1 MPGAT
6 PLDDLDV
13 EPIAPPSRADERRDQ
28 ILAAVLDCL
37 GAGGFDAISMRAVAH
52 GAGVP
57 LGSLHYYF
65 RSKEEMVGAALAR
78 SVEDI
83 IGGMVEDVDEAAPP
97 RVRLRTL
104 VVEVI
109 PKLCVD
115 PARVPVY
122 IGFWSWCQKVPERR
136 ALYHR
141 VAETIHERL
150 RLLVEQGNRSG
161 DFQAGDPAVAA
172 SLIVSTLLGFLLDNH
187 GTDPSPALIRGLHRR
202 LEVGLGIPA

>member
-1 MPGAT
+1 MSSSAA
-6 PLDDLDV
+6 DLTG
-13 EPIAPPSRADERRDQ
+13 SRADERRDQ

-37 GAGGFDAISMRAVAH
+37 GQGGFDAVSMRAVAH

-83 IGGMVEDVDEAAPP
+83 IGGIVEGVDESAPP
-97 RVRLRTL
+97 RVRLRVL
-104 VVEVI
+104 VLDVM
-109 PKLCVD
+109 PRLCAD
-115 PARVPVY
+115 ASRVPVY

-141 VAETIHERL
+141 VSESVHERL

-161 DFQAGDPAVAA
+161 DFHAADPAVAA
-172 SLIVSTLLGFLLDNH
+172 TLILSTLLGFLLDHH
-187 GTDPSPALIRGLHRR
+187 GEVPQPVQIEGLHRL
-202 LEVGLGIPA
+202 LEVSLGVA

>member
-1 MPGAT
+1 MSST
-6 PLDDLDV
+6 
-13 EPIAPPSRADERRDQ
+13 APDAPASRADDRRDQ

-37 GAGGFDAISMRAVAH
+37 GEGGFDAVSMRAVAH

-83 IGGMVEDVDEAAPP
+83 ITGIVSGVDETAPP
-97 RVRLRTL
+97 RTRLRSL
-104 VVEVI
+104 VLEAM
-109 PKLCVD
+109 PRLCED
-115 PARVPVY
+115 PTRVPVY

-141 VAETIHERL
+141 VSESVHERL
-150 RLLVEQGNRSG
+150 RLLIEDGTRRG
-161 DFQAGDPAVAA
+161 DFHAGDPAIAA
-172 SLIVSTLLGFLLDNH
+172 TLVLSTLIGFLLDHH
-187 GTDPSPALIRGLHRR
+187 GATPPAAMVQGLHAR
-202 LEVGLGIPA
+202 LETALGVTQ

>member
-1 MPGAT
+1 MSSAAAP
-6 PLDDLDV
+6 
-13 EPIAPPSRADERRDQ
+13 EPTASRAGERRDQ

-37 GAGGFDAISMRAVAH
+37 GEGGFDAVSMRAVAH

-83 IGGMVEDVDEAAPP
+83 IGGMINDVDETAPP
-97 RVRLRTL
+97 RARLRTL
-104 VVEVI
+104 VVDVI
-109 PKLCVD
+109 PRLCVD

-141 VAETIHERL
+141 VSESVHERL
-150 RLLVEQGNRSG
+150 RFLVEQGNLRG
-161 DFQAGDPAVAA
+161 DFHAGDPAVAA
-172 SLIVSTLLGFLLDNH
+172 SLVLSTLLGFLLDHH
-187 GTDPSPALIRGLHRR
+187 GEAPAPGLVAGLHRR
-202 LEVGLGIPA
+202 LEVALGAD

>member
-1 MPGAT
+1 MAT
-6 PLDDLDV
+6 SP
-13 EPIAPPSRADERRDQ
+13 APDPHPSRADDRRDQ

-37 GAGGFDAISMRAVAH
+37 GTGGFDAISMRAVAH
-52 GAGVP
+52 RAAVP

-83 IGGMVEDVDEAAPP
+83 ITGMISDVDETAPP
-97 RVRLRTL
+97 RQRLRSL
-104 VVEVI
+104 LLDAVPRLI
-109 PKLCVD
+109 RD

-141 VAETIHERL
+141 VSESVHERL
-150 RLLVEQGNRSG
+150 RLLVEQGNARG
-161 DFQAGDPAVAA
+161 DFHAGDPAVAA
-172 SLIVSTLLGFLLDNH
+172 SLIVSTLLGFLLDHH
-187 GTDPSPALIRGLHRR
+187 GDADLRPELIAGLHRR
-202 LEVGLGIPA
+202 LEVALGVEA